1 MGAGK
6 THLVPMG
13 KRVDK
18 RILLLTGALLLL
30 FGIAAAQSVTA
41 GATPAQQRA
50 RPNVLVIM
58 TDDQTVESLRIMGNV
73 KSLLADQGTTFDSS
87 FATFSLCCPSRA
99 TFLTGQYAHNHG
111 VMGNAPPAGGY
122 AKLDSSN
129 TLPVW
134 LQLAGYHTVHIGK
147 YLNGYP
153 GAIRTHVPPGWTE
166 WYGSID
172 PSTYRFYNYTLNEN
186 GRLVTYGADP
196 GSYQAD
202 VYSRK
207 AVDAVRRL
215 APAAA
220 PFFLS
225 VAFLAPHSG
234 GPREPDDPRGI
245 GTPAPA
251 PRHRNRY
258 AAEPLPQTAAFNEAD
273 VSDKPAGIRGR
284 PLLSA
289 QQVASVTENY
299 RQRLESL
306 LAVDDAVAALVAAL
320 RETGELDRTLIVFTS
335 DNGFFH
341 GEHRVLAGKVL
352 LYEPSIRVPLILR
365 GPGVPRGEHV
375 AEPVAN
381 VDVAPTIVDAAD
393 ARALRVMDG
402 RSLLPLA
409 RDVGRRTGRDI
420 LIERGPGG
428 NNQQIFSA
436 LRTTRYLYAEY
447 SNGDRELYDLVRD
460 PDQMT
465 SLHADPA
472 HQALRARLAE
482 RLARL
487 RSCAGP
493 GCRSAPR
500 LGVKVT
506 YRFKKRSSCGGSR
519 VRTLVSGNDASSID
533 YVDFFIRGRRVARDR
548 AAPYRIVFAA
558 HRFRTARV
566 LRVRAVLDDGRLLT
580 LERAV
585 RRCR

>member
-1 MGAGK
+1 MRTRLLIVAG
-6 THLVPMG
+6 TLLV
-13 KRVDK
+13 
-18 RILLLTGALLLL
+18 LTGV
-30 FGIAAAQSVTA
+30 AAAQS
-41 GATPAQQRA
+41 ATVQQRA
-50 RPNVLVIM
+50 KPNVLVIM
-58 TDDQTVESLRIMGNV
+58 TDDQTVESLRVMANV
-73 KSLLADQGTTFDSS
+73 KALLADQGTTFDSS
-87 FATFSLCCPSRA
+87 FASFSLCCPSRA

-134 LQLAGYHTVHIGK
+134 LQRAGYHTVHVGK

-153 GAIRTHVPPGWTE
+153 GANRTHVPPGWTE

-186 GRLVTYGADP
+186 GRLVTYGSDP
-196 GSYQAD
+196 ASYQAD

-215 APAAA
+215 APATT

-234 GPREPDDPRGI
+234 APQESDDPRNFA
-245 GTPAPA
+245 TPVPA

-258 AAEPLPQTAAFNEAD
+258 ATEPMPQPASFNEAD
-273 VSDKPAGIRGR
+273 VSDKPIGIRNR
-284 PLLSA
+284 PVLNA
-289 QQVASVTENY
+289 QTIANITENY

-306 LAVDDAVAALVAAL
+306 LAVDEAVAALVGAL
-320 RETGELDRTLIVFTS
+320 RETGELEQTLIVFTA

-341 GEHRVLAGKVL
+341 GEHRVPSGKVL

-365 GPGVPRGEHV
+365 GPGVPRGRRV

-381 VDVAPTIVDAAD
+381 IDVAPTVVAA
-393 ARALRVMDG
+393 ARATPTRVMDG

-409 RDVGRRTGRDI
+409 ADPGRRTGRDI

-428 NNQQIFSA
+428 NNQQVFTA

-460 PDQMT
+460 PDQLT

-472 HQALRARLAE
+472 HQTLRTQLAE

-487 RSCAGP
+487 RICVGAA
-493 GCRSAPR
+493 CREAPR
-500 LGVKVT
+500 LAT
-506 YRFKKRSSCGGSR
+506 RLAYQYRRSLCRRSR
-519 VRTLVSGNDASSID
+519 VRALIDGPDAAS
-533 YVDFFIRGRRVARDR
+533 VQRVEFFLRGVRVARDR
-548 AAPYRIVFAA
+548 AAPFRVVFSAR
-558 HRFRTARV
+558 RFRSTRV
-566 LRVRAVLDDGRLLT
+566 LRARALLADGRVLT
-580 LERAV
+580 LDRAV